1 VASKS
6 KVVVRK
12 CLVCGRKLKITLLK
26 NNKYSGGQYFGKL
39 DFDDLKGVEYWECE
53 KCFNED

>member
-1 VASKS
+1 
-6 KVVVRK
+6 
-12 CLVCGRKLKITLLK
+12 LVCGRKLKITLLK